1 MKSAKSYT
9 SKVLEILPNGDA
21 VIELPDEMCKE
32 LGWKIGDTLKITN
45 EDGNIIIKK
54 IDNDNRNKSSIDP
67 L

>member
-21 VIELPDEMCKE
+21 VIELPDKMCDE

-45 EDGNIIIKK
+45 KDGNISIKK
-54 IDNDNRNKSSIDP
+54 IDKRNRNKSSIDP